1 MPSNN
6 HNFEPDPRS
15 IRGPY
20 KKSQKK
26 YPDPQSNN
34 RCPQLRCIVSGVV
47 AFDRKLLKFTPRT
60 ISKCGEL
67 RPHIVVGVDFRS
79 VECEKTTIPDN
90 MIVIGGT
97 CYWIGDRGFLFET
110 NFKKRVNSTGR
121 TPQALPTK
129 TKNKSINQNL
139 SPNPSPPPPPTTL
152 RCFQKFGKKHIRSIL
167 QT

>member
-1 MPSNN
+1 MPSNI

-20 KKSQKK
+20 KKSPKK

-34 RCPQLRCIVSGVV
+34 RCPQLRCILSGVV
-47 AFDRKLLKFTPRT
+47 AFDLKLLKFTSQT

-90 MIVIGGT
+90 MIVIGGA

-110 NFKKRVNSTGR
+110 NFKKRVNRTGR
-121 TPQALPTK
+121 TPQAPPTK

-139 SPNPSPPPPPTTL
+139 SPNPSPNPLPPP
-152 RCFQKFGKKHIRSIL
+152 
-167 QT
+167 